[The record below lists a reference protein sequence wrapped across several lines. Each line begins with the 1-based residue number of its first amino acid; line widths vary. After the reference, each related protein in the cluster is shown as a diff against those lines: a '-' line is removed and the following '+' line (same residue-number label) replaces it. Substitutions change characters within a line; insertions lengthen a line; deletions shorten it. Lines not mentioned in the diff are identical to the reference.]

1 MKTIIL
7 TLAILLFSSMLLF
20 AQEECTGQS
29 EESLYASIN
38 ATQSLDTINAYV
50 DKNWFVILD
59 VRTPNEYNGV
69 HIEEGVNLDYNSA
82 NFTTDLEAMDRNKVY
97 LIHCASGGRSGAVY
111 TQMQN
116 LGFYRVYNMSGGLNS
131 WNTLEYPT
139 TTDVAAIVA
148 SCETEITFEH
158 EVVGGGQM
166 LVAKITNAGNDTL
179 RVLDYTDLSSTDFDT
194 DFDTDLVNF
203 SAIIGSKEVSFYFFY
218 QPTDEIDDNV
228 TFSITTNGGVI
239 DFELSGTAEYPVS
252 VLSNVQEKISIYQ
265 DQSNKQIS
273 IIGNSQEMEK
283 YSLISISGIICK
295 SGSLVGET
303 QINYSDL
310 SSGIY
315 FLRINS
321 DIDTKTY
328 KLMLD

>member
-7 TLAILLFSSMLLF
+7 SLAILLFSSVSLL
-20 AQEECTGQS
+20 AQEECTGQP
-29 EESLYASIN
+29 EETLYANID

-59 VRTPNEYNGV
+59 VRTPNEYDGV

-82 NFTTDLEAMDRNKVY
+82 NFTTELEALDRNKVY
-97 LIHCASGGRSGAVY
+97 LVHCASGGRSGAVY

-116 LGFYRVYNMSGGLNS
+116 LDFYRVYNMTGGLNS
-131 WNTLEYPT
+131 WDGSGYPT

-148 SCETEITFEH
+148 SCETEISFEH
-158 EVVGGGQM
+158 EEVGGGQM

-179 RVLDYTDLSSTDFDT
+179 RVLEYTDLSDTDFDT
-194 DFDTDLVNF
+194 DFDADLVNF

-252 VLSNVQEKISIYQ
+252 VLSNVQEEISIYQ
-265 DQSNKQIS
+265 DQNNKQIN
-273 IIGNSQEMEK
+273 ILGNTQAMEK
-283 YSLISISGIICK
+283 YSLISISGMICK
-295 SGSLVGET
+295 SGRLEGET

-315 FLRINS
+315 ILRINS
-321 DIDTKTY
+321 DVESKTY
-328 KLMLD
+328 KLMLE